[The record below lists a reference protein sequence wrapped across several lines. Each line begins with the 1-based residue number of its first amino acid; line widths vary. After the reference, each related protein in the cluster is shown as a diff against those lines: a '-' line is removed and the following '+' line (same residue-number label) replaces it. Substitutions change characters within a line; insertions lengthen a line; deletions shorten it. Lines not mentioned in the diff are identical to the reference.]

1 MVLRHLERVLYR
13 RQRFNW
19 WLVHQVQ
26 LLEVLIQIEPK
37 DWLGVVTLLPILF
50 LLIEWVLAGDDVVQL
65 LVKEGDI
72 DVGAQA

>member
-1 MVLRHLERVLYR
+1 MVLCHLERVLYR

-37 DWLGVVTLLPILF
+37 DWLGMVTLLPILF

-65 LVKEGDI
+65 LVKKGDI